1 MSNLRLKLSAAAVVS
16 VLMLIGC
23 ATTPQTEYVEVKIK
37 CVIPPDPVLP
47 IVSWD
52 DLNLPFD
59 YLPPAESKRY
69 DDALTN
75 LELYES
81 NLSASFVEHRAITH
95 EVCKP

>member
-1 MSNLRLKLSAAAVVS
+1 MSNLRLKLSVAGAALA
-16 VLMLIGC
+16 LTLIGC
-23 ATTPQTEYVEVKIK
+23 ATTPQIEYVEVKVA

-59 YLPPAESKRY
+59 YLPPAESERY
-69 DDALTN
+69 DDALTG

-81 NLSASFVEHRAITH
+81 NLSAAFVEHRAITH